1 MGKSVWS
8 IKIRIEIAYI
18 ASRNGTLSRVHE
30 NSYGDKTEI
39 RIVFCNSELNLK
51 DVFVLRHTKPSLEGS

>member
-1 MGKSVWS
+1 MYESV
-8 IKIRIEIAYI
+8 KIRIEIAYI
-18 ASRNGTLSRVHE
+18 ASRDGTLSRIHE
-30 NSYGDKTEI
+30 NGYGNETEI